1 MKAAL
6 EANSTLDFFAGFP
19 FHATTKVTFGS
30 VVQTATDSSA
40 SSARPAR

>member
-1 MKAAL
+1 MEAAL

-30 VVQTATDSSA
+30 VVQTAAASSG
-40 SSARPAR
+40 SSARATR